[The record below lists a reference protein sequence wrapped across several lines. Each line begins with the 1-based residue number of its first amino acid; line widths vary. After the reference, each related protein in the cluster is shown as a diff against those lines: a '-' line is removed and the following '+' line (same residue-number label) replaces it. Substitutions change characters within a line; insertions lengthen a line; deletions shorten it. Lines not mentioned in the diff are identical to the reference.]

1 MKVLV
6 GSTQRRAHPA
16 WLALGP
22 VRSSEQRPFAFSG
35 SRKGGA
41 DAPPDTIRNE
51 GMFCRTP
58 RGKSEARKATYVPTP
73 VRQCKSPAGQA
84 LSLLSLLQAELK
96 LVEAEAR
103 TSCILLRETEMLRV
117 RAWAGS
123 RAHRMF
129 PMQAE
134 GRTRRRGSI
143 RLFCAT
149 QEALQSSE
157 AKAASAQV
165 TLQAATLSAEC
176 GAAALIGTDRVAC
189 AKAAVSEL
197 AQKAGLL
204 ELSARSASDNES
216 RRVRSTAKRHAQLL
230 RWPPCFVCNACMR
243 VDVRCGG
250 ARGRAARGGEWHA
263 SEATGRGTG
272 RGERGLMLN
281 LALALLGP
289 LP

>member
-1 MKVLV
+1 
-6 GSTQRRAHPA
+6 
-16 WLALGP
+16 
-22 VRSSEQRPFAFSG
+22 
-35 SRKGGA
+35 
-41 DAPPDTIRNE
+41 
-51 GMFCRTP
+51 MFCRTP

-73 VRQCKSPAGQA
+73 VRQCESPAGQA

-134 GRTRRRGSI
+134 GRTTRCGSI

-176 GAAALIGTDRVAC
+176 GAAALIGTDRVFC
-189 AKAAVSEL
+189 EGGGLRVGTESWAVR
-197 AQKAGLL
+197 AQRTVCERQRKPSRAQHCQTPRTA
-204 ELSARSASDNES
+204 SAMALVLRLQ
-216 RRVRSTAKRHAQLL
+216 RMHA
-230 RWPPCFVCNACMR
+230 R
-243 VDVRCGG
+243 
-250 ARGRAARGGEWHA
+250 
-263 SEATGRGTG
+263 
-272 RGERGLMLN
+272 
-281 LALALLGP
+281 
-289 LP
+289 